1 MKLWLFVGSSLAI
14 ILFSWSS
21 IRNRTHGFPR
31 FFAVE
36 LVLILILINAGHWFN
51 EPFSVLHVFS
61 WLALLASLLLAIHG
75 FYLLR
80 VIGRPQ
86 GSFEDTTKL
95 VTLGAYKYIRHPLY
109 CSLLLGAWGAFL
121 KDVSPLSIGLVIAAS
136 AFLVATAKVEETEN
150 LKRFAQE
157 YADYRKETKMFIP
170 FLY

>member
-1 MKLWLFVGSSLAI
+1 
-14 ILFSWSS
+14 
-21 IRNRTHGFPR
+21 
-31 FFAVE
+31 VE
-36 LVLILILINAGHWFN
+36 LVLILILINVEHWFN

-136 AFLVATAKVEETEN
+136 AFLVETAKVEETEN
-150 LKRFAQE
+150 VKRFGQE
-157 YADYRKETKMFIP
+157 YADYMKETKMFIP